1 MFGNRRKKRQA
12 TEDGATETTVELIAP
27 ALSPR
32 SPFDEPP
39 IGVSA
44 VIADNADNAG
54 NESID
59 VSAVEPAFV
68 HAAHDLPVPEI
79 VIDLDR
85 FLAGLI
91 EICERLDA
99 KMAASCS
106 VPPWDYSATGATMLG
121 ERDTIRP
128 LAA

>member
-12 TEDGATETTVELIAP
+12 TEDGATETTVEFIAP

-44 VIADNADNAG
+44 VIADNAG